1 MAIALLAC
9 AAFPARAGMGPCRQ
23 DATEGLACGEGAGA
37 ARVIDDTTSPDQRLA
52 LAWRNPRGEPT
63 AEPDQDDQLEIVLV
77 RLADGAIL
85 ASGPT
90 GYWDI
95 GRAHA
100 DRLWEEISWSPDSR
114 LAVHAFHSRLETD
127 RFEVFAVGDG
137 AARAATFDLMKIL
150 SPALTA
156 KLRSERR
163 DPTDRVASVS
173 AGKNLS
179 ISNTGLTTFTV
190 MMWLPKDMSRDY
202 YDVALQVARGNAGI
216 SARIVSIKKGKEQK

>member
-1 MAIALLAC
+1 
-9 AAFPARAGMGPCRQ
+9 
-23 DATEGLACGEGAGA
+23 
-37 ARVIDDTTSPDQRLA
+37 
-52 LAWRNPRGEPT
+52 
-63 AEPDQDDQLEIVLV
+63 
-77 RLADGAIL
+77 
-85 ASGPT
+85 
-90 GYWDI
+90 
-95 GRAHA
+95 
-100 DRLWEEISWSPDSR
+100 
-114 LAVHAFHSRLETD
+114 
-127 RFEVFAVGDG
+127 
-137 AARAATFDLMKIL
+137 MKIL

-202 YDVALQVARGNAGI
+202 YDVALQVARSNAGI